1 MLIRSKVNRCLLELE
16 SKPRDPM
23 IDGCKASDG
32 GDFAMVME
40 DGSKK

>member
-1 MLIRSKVNRCLLELE
+1 MNLWNSKKLMEAWR
-16 SKPRDPM
+16 M

-40 DGSKK
+40 YGSKKWKRRR